1 MRRCFAGMA
10 YLVVST
16 KGKELFRRE
25 LSGPVTLGRSTDC
38 GVWIND
44 AGVSR
49 RHCRIEK
56 TGEDAWE
63 VVDLGSRNGVV
74 VHGERVTRH
83 TLSDGEAFHIG
94 SARIAFHAIEFVSAR
109 PPRPSTPG
117 QEPADSISDTVIS
130 NSTSRMGR
138 GLPIPRAA
146 MPGQSESEAMKP
158 AAPLPFTRPP
168 ARPIPA
174 ASESPDEDETP
185 YAERRPPRQG
195 LLRRFLHK

>member
-1 MRRCFAGMA
+1 MA
-10 YLVVST
+10 YLVVSM

-25 LSGPVTLGRSTDC
+25 LSGPATLGRSTDC

-44 AGVSR
+44 ASVSR

-56 TGEDAWE
+56 TGDDAWE

-83 TLSDGEAFHIG
+83 PLSDGEAFHIG
-94 SARIAFHAIEFVSAR
+94 GVRIAFHAVGFVSSR
-109 PPRPSTPG
+109 PPRPSTPQG
-117 QEPADSISDTVIS
+117 SADSVSDTVIS
-130 NSTSRMGR
+130 NSASRMGR
-138 GLPIPRAA
+138 ALPIPRAA
-146 MPGQSESEAMKP
+146 TPMPGQSDSEAAKP

-174 ASESPDEDETP
+174 ASESPDEP
-185 YAERRPPRQG
+185 QPSRREARPQRPG
-195 LLRRFLHK
+195 LLQRLLHK

>member
-1 MRRCFAGMA
+1 MA
-10 YLVVST
+10 YLVVSM
-16 KGKELFRRE
+16 KGSELFRRE

-56 TGEDAWE
+56 TGDDAWE

-74 VHGERVTRH
+74 VHGERVARH
-83 TLSDGEAFHIG
+83 TLKDGEAFHIG
-94 SARIAFHAIEFVSAR
+94 AARIAFHAVGFVSAR
-109 PPRPSTPG
+109 PQRPSAPAQG
-117 QEPADSISDTVIS
+117 SADSISDTVIS
-130 NSTSRMGR
+130 NSASRMGR
-138 GLPIPRAA
+138 ALPTPRAA
-146 MPGQSESEAMKP
+146 MPGQSESEATKP

-174 ASESPDEDETP
+174 PSESPDDP
-185 YAERRPPRQG
+185 QPSRRNARPQRQG
-195 LLRRFLHK
+195 LLQRLLHK